1 MKRSQPRRA
10 LLSTQI
16 TALFLRDE
24 RERYHLTPEL
34 LSRVESMVELAAEGE
49 RAPEDIGSLLKLIH
63 VLQTKRASP
72 SLAAEL
78 IAVLRTSKRAR
89 AIIRLHW
96 STPPEPRRQVAVMR
110 APHFNDEAPQASI
123 KVASFL
129 DPRRRM
135 A

>member
-16 TALFLRDE
+16 TALFLRGE
-24 RERYHLTPEL
+24 GERYRLTPAL
-34 LSRVESMVELAAEGE
+34 LVQVEAMLELAAEGE
-49 RAPEDIGSLLKLIH
+49 RAVEDVGSVLRLIH
-63 VLQTKRASP
+63 VLQTKRGSP

-78 IAVLRTSKRAR
+78 VTMLRASKRAK
-89 AIIRLHW
+89 AIIRLHFAK
-96 STPPEPRRQVAVMR
+96 PPEPRQTSVLR
-110 APHFNDEAPQASI
+110 APHFNDEAPKASL